1 VGLFSIF
8 SFFASRR
15 CRALALCAAL
25 IAVLA
30 ACSPTFNWREVR
42 PDGVALG
49 FLLPCKPD
57 KAEKTVP
64 LGGRPVPMQLLGC
77 DAGGATF
84 AVAVA
89 DVGEAARIPAV
100 LVEWQAAT
108 LANMRAGGTAP
119 QIAPLKLAGAQQPVL
134 VTAEGRRG
142 DGSAVTGRA
151 AYFARG
157 TQVFQAVMYS
167 AKPEPD
173 AAETFF
179 SSLKLD

>member
-1 VGLFSIF
+1 MALFSAI
-8 SFFASRR
+8 
-15 CRALALCAAL
+15 ALS
-25 IAVLA
+25 LA

-42 PDGVALG
+42 PEGSALG

-64 LGGRPVPMQLLGC
+64 LGGQPAAMQLLGC

-89 DVGEAARIPAV
+89 DVGEVARVPAV
-100 LVEWQAAT
+100 LAEWQAAT
-108 LANMRAGGTAP
+108 LANMKAGAP
-119 QIAPLKLAGAQQPVL
+119 QVAPLKLKGAVQPVL
-134 VTAEGRRG
+134 VTAEGRRA

-151 AYFARG
+151 AYFAHG

-167 AKPEPD
+167 GKLEAD

-179 SSLKLD
+179 SSLKLE